1 METIRF
7 WYTFEDENKEMA
19 DTDVEISV
27 SKADG
32 VHLQDVC
39 DSFVSFLRAV
49 GYSTDGLAKYF
60 PKELDWE

>member
-27 SKADG
+27 SKVDG
-32 VHLQDVC
+32 IYLQDVC
-39 DSFVSFLRAV
+39 ENFVMFLRAV

-60 PKELDWE
+60 PKKLD

>member
-27 SKADG
+27 SKVDG
-32 VHLQDVC
+32 IYLQDVC
-39 DSFVSFLRAV
+39 ENFVMFLRAV

-60 PKELDWE
+60 PKELD

>member
-1 METIRF
+1 METIIF

-27 SKADG
+27 SKVDG
-32 VHLQDVC
+32 IYLQDVC
-39 DSFVSFLRAV
+39 ENFVMFLRAV

-60 PKELDWE
+60 PKKLD

>member
-19 DTDVEISV
+19 DTDIEISV
-27 SKADG
+27 SKVNG
-32 VHLQDVC
+32 IHLQDVC
-39 DSFVSFLRAV
+39 ESFVMFLRAA